1 MPTLPEGAGEVI
13 ALDGALNTRA
23 VAGFPLPDGR
33 RLAPGVLYRSSALS
47 YVTDA
52 DLVTLARLGIR
63 TVVDL
68 RGPEEQA
75 KAPDRLPPGAVSVS
89 APVNQD
95 DLDFGRIERL
105 LARDGFGPGMRD
117 RSTIDGH
124 GPFYRMYSLVNSYG
138 DPGFLPKL
146 SAYRAV
152 SDHLL
157 DPAREGAVL
166 VHCTGGR
173 DRTGI
178 GIAIVLRALGVDQ
191 RTIEANYLAS
201 NVLLQPD
208 RDDPASTAF
217 RRFTFSN
224 VYVQPTGNHAF
235 QKVAAQVGETPERIY
250 DAVKLRADLLTALW
264 ANIDRAYGSFAD
276 FLAVEYGL
284 TADRTA
290 RLTDV
295 MTTGEP
301 AH

>member
-1 MPTLPEGAGEVI
+1 VI

-23 VAGFPLPDGR
+23 VAGVPLPDGR
-33 RLAPGVLYRSSALS
+33 RIASGALYRSSALS

-63 TVVDL
+63 TVIDL

-89 APVNQD
+89 APVSQD
-95 DLDFGRIERL
+95 DLDFSRIEL
-105 LARDGFGPGMRD
+105 WLARDGFGPGMRD

-152 SDHLL
+152 FDHLL
-157 DPAREGAVL
+157 DPARDGGVL

-178 GIAIVLRALGVDQ
+178 GIAIVLRALGVEQ
-191 RTIEANYLAS
+191 RTIEANYLA
-201 NVLLQPD
+201 
-208 RDDPASTAF
+208 
-217 RRFTFSN
+217 
-224 VYVQPTGNHAF
+224 
-235 QKVAAQVGETPERIY
+235 
-250 DAVKLRADLLTALW
+250 DLLTALW
-264 ANIDRAYGSFAD
+264 SNIDRAYGSFAD
-276 FLAVEYGL
+276 FLTVEYGL
-284 TADRTA
+284 AADRVT
-290 RLTDV
+290 RLADV
-295 MTTGEP
+295 MTTPVRAAER
-301 AH
+301 